1 MVSNLREGMHHVEQL
16 VGAPAA
22 LDVVT
27 DAARLEIGDDHLVG
41 IIGANEATVEVGD
54 RKQLFVSDGDE
65 DVRRDA
71 VAPFRIGFRLFVHR
85 EAFGEPARHAMI
97 GGGENE
103 DVAHLVPQRAGPVKI
118 AGLAAGRAVH
128 GDHFAEGDAQRAQAG
143 HAQRAH
149 GKVFV
154 VGIDLH
160 LHRARQLHFVFLLV
174 GGDGALQHF
183 FEIGMQQIG
192 FFLVE
197 LEDGG
202 VVLEGYEILVAV
214 EQAQAV
220 DGGGVAIA
228 VVVSTARAAGAA
240 HPPGQ
245 GASG

>member
-1 MVSNLREGMHHVEQL
+1 MSGRH
-16 VGAPAA
+16 
-22 LDVVT
+22 
-27 DAARLEIGDDHLVG
+27 
-41 IIGANEATVEVGD
+41 
-54 RKQLFVSDGDE
+54 
-65 DVRRDA
+65 A
-71 VAPFRIGFRLFVHR
+71 VAPFGIGLRLFVDR
-85 EAFGEPARHAMI
+85 ETFGEPARHAMI

-103 DVAHLVPQRAGPVKI
+103 DVAHLVPQRAGPIEI

-149 GKVFV
+149 GEVFV

-160 LHRARQLHFVFLLV
+160 LHRAGQRHFVFLFI

-183 FEIGMQQIG
+183 LEIGTQQVG
-192 FFLVE
+192 FVLVE

-202 VVLEGYEILVAV
+202 VVLEGDEILVAV

-228 VVVSTARAAGAA
+228 VVVSTSRVAGAA
-240 HPPGQ
+240 RPPGP